1 MNVVYRYIECKD
13 ILTLACKEVMIYK
26 YKNKKVRRDIK

>member
-13 ILTLACKEVMIYK
+13 IFTWACKEVRAINIK
-26 YKNKKVRRDIK
+26 TKK